1 MQSRSVAERQKM
13 IKTKKKTYVLA
24 LLPFLLLCLLFEI
37 IPVVYTVLRS
47 FVPEGTEAG
56 FTFENY
62 IRIFTVPLY
71 QKAIV
76 NSLMISVLSSII
88 GLVVAFIGAKAVH
101 DEKGKLSRF
110 FMSILNM
117 VSNFSGI
124 PLAFAYIIMFG
135 NIGVMTMIGA
145 KYGIGFLETFPLYS
159 VWGVLLIYVYF
170 QIPLATLLLIPA
182 FQAIRQEWKEATA
195 LLGGNNRVFWL
206 KIGLPVLAP
215 SIFGTFSVLFANAL
229 AAYASA
235 YALMMNNLSLLP
247 IRLSEQFVGDI
258 VQRPEFG
265 SAIAVVMIVMMILA
279 ISIQNKVTEKG
290 GKRS

>member
-1 MQSRSVAERQKM
+1 MQSRSVIERKKM
-13 IKTKKKTYVLA
+13 IKTKRKTYVLA

-62 IRIFTVPLY
+62 INIFTKPLY
-71 QKAIV
+71 QKAIL
-76 NSLMISVLSSII
+76 NSMIISILSSVF
-88 GLVVAFIGAKAVH
+88 GLIVAFVGAKAVH
-101 DEKGKLSRF
+101 DENGKISKL

-117 VSNFSGI
+117 VSNFSGV

-135 NIGVMTMIGA
+135 NIGVVTMTGA
-145 KYGIGFLETFPLYS
+145 KYGIGFLESFPLYS

-182 FQAIRQEWKEATA
+182 FQAIRKEWKEAAA
-195 LLGGNNRVFWL
+195 LLGGDSKVFWL
-206 KIGLPVLAP
+206 KIGIPVLMP
-215 SIFGTFSVLFANAL
+215 SILGTFSVLFANAL

-265 SAIAVVMIVMMILA
+265 SAIAVVMIGLMVIA
-279 ISIQNKVTEKG
+279 ITIQNKVTVKG
-290 GKRS
+290 GNHS